1 MAVKRIKQLFSDF
14 CRAEL
19 SSGVEVD
26 VIIDGNRYEDGCLWD
41 TQFMTVV
48 FRNSLHKRVFSI
60 APGRWDFVNSK
71 YCRGRLDIF

>member
-26 VIIDGNRYEDGCLWD
+26 VIIDGNRYEDGCLYD

-48 FRNSLHKRVFSI
+48 FRNLLHERRFSI
-60 APGRWDFVNSK
+60 SSCRWDFVNAK
-71 YCRGRLDIF
+71 YCQGRLDIF